1 MTTQNERLAVL
12 ETLMS
17 QSAKDIAEL
26 KDIMKTNSEQI
37 SVEIQSLKEQLNGL
51 KIQRLF
57 GGLAI
62 AIAALIAG
70 SPDKALLILKGLTV

>member
-51 KIQRLF
+51 KIQ
-57 GGLAI
+57 
-62 AIAALIAG
+62 
-70 SPDKALLILKGLTV
+70 